1 MSGNPK
7 ENLKTPLG
15 IVAGKGPLPVAVA
28 EAARKEGRKVFIVG
42 VPNESERGI
51 EAYPHAWIPL
61 GKLGATVSALKKAG
75 CRDLVMIGPLARPE
89 LSALRLDWGGL
100 KFLPRFLKLLRNGDD
115 ALLRGFVD
123 YFEKEHGFCVVPAE
137 GVLTDLRAPAGV
149 WTKVRPDAADEA
161 DIARGKELLA
171 AIGPFDMGQGTV
183 ICRNVVLS
191 IEGPE
196 GTDAMLARVAAL
208 PSSLRGKKGARAGVL
223 VKLPKPEQERR
234 VDLPTIGVMTVENA
248 AAAGLAGIA
257 VEAGGALVVD
267 MRALVARADELG
279 LYILALEAAA

>member
-7 ENLKTPLG
+7 NSDQSPLG
-15 IVAGKGPLPVAVA
+15 IVAGKGPLPLAVA
-28 EAARKEGRKVFIVG
+28 QAARKEGREVFIVG
-42 VPNESERGI
+42 VPDETERGI

-61 GKLGATVSALKKAG
+61 GKLGATVRALKKAG

-89 LSALRLDWGGL
+89 LSALRLDWGGA

-123 YFEKEHGFCVVPAE
+123 YFEKEHGFSVVPAE
-137 GVLTDLRAPAGV
+137 GVLTDLRAPMGG
-149 WTKVRPDAADEA
+149 WTKVCPDSADEA

-183 ICRNVVLS
+183 ICRNVVLAV
-191 IEGPE
+191 EGPE

-208 PSSLRGKKGARAGVL
+208 PASLRGKKGARAGVL
-223 VKLPKPEQERR
+223 VKLPKPQQERR

-267 MRALVARADELG
+267 MRAVVARADELG
-279 LYILALEAAA
+279 LFIQALEAPA